1 MTRGTRLII
10 ATLLCTFASLLLAQS
25 DDPAPSTRPKTLA
38 VVPTDHPGVA
48 TTLPAVRPDFNT
60 RLGQRV
66 QRVGDEIMVCGQL
79 FHTGAPV
86 VLFTDPG
93 GYDAY
98 RVERR
103 FGPWDKSNW
112 DDSIKAR
119 PDLKTPTRYGPR
131 EDLLTPEQLE
141 RIRGGGWD
149 LPLLQSIVDQ
159 FVIHYDACGL
169 SKICFEVLHD
179 HRGLS
184 VHFLLDLDGT
194 IYQTLDLKERA
205 RHSTVA
211 NSRSIGIEIANIGA
225 YAVGESDLFKAWYTT
240 DETGKT
246 RISIPARHGDGGLR
260 IPNVIPR
267 PARDKPVWGTIQGKR
282 RRMYDLTPEQY
293 DSLIKLT
300 ATLCTIFPKL
310 ECDYPRNEEGEL
322 IRQKL
327 PDEQYAKYRGL
338 IGHYHVQADKS
349 DPGPAFQWN
358 KVVEGARALLQTARP
373 EPPADAE

>member
-1 MTRGTRLII
+1 MYRFPLFI
-10 ATLLCTFASLLLAQS
+10 LLLAAAVFAQAN
-25 DDPAPSTRPKTLA
+25 DTPSTQPTSRPS
-38 VVPTDHPGVA
+38 VPSGHPGVA
-48 TTLPAVRPDFNT
+48 TTLPAVRPAFNT
-60 RLGQRV
+60 RLGQRAG
-66 QRVGDEIMVCGQL
+66 RVGDEIMVCGQL

-103 FGPWDKSNW
+103 FAQYKQSNW

-119 PDLKTPTRYGPR
+119 PDLKTPNRYGPR
-131 EDLLTPEQLE
+131 EDVLSPEQLE
-141 RIRGGGWD
+141 RVRGGGWD
-149 LPLLQSIVDQ
+149 LPLLQSVVDQ

-169 SKICFEVLHD
+169 SKICFDVLHD
-179 HRGLS
+179 QRGLS

-205 RHSTVA
+205 RHSTIA

-240 DETGKT
+240 DETGQT
-246 RISIPARHGDGGLR
+246 RIAIPARHGDGGLR
-260 IPNVIPR
+260 VPDFIAR
-267 PARDKPVWGTIQGKR
+267 PARDKPITGMIQGKR
-282 RRMYDLTPEQY
+282 HRMYDLTPEQY

-300 ATLCTIFPKL
+300 ATLCTIFPNL
-310 ECDYPRNEEGEL
+310 PCDYPRTEEGDL
-322 IRQKL
+322 IREKL

-349 DPGPAFQWN
+349 DPGPAFQWK
-358 KVVEGARALLQTARP
+358 KVVDGARALLQTAQP
-373 EPPADAE
+373 DAPADDE